1 MHEKCNAMLHAAVT
15 LNPKVQKMI
24 DSIEALGCTIPKS
37 FFICRPCDAEIS
49 GGFNV
54 GSSQTKESGY
64 QPQIIV
70 CENNILEKETFEHT
84 IVHELVHAYDVCRA
98 KLDFA
103 DCAQHACTEIR
114 ASSMSGECSILHEVF
129 RGKLKRL
136 AGGQKDC
143 VQRRAIKSLQMNP
156 NCQAIAD
163 KAVSDAFTECYAD
176 QCPLV
181 DKKA

>member
-1 MHEKCNAMLHAAVT
+1 MSAPDMHEKCNAMLHAAVT

-24 DSIEALGCTIPKS
+24 DSIEALGCTIPKN

-84 IVHELVHAYDVCRA
+84 IVHELVSLAHAYLEPQTACASSYQPNFLLMQVHAYDVCRA

-103 DCAQHACTEIR
+103 DCAQHACTEVR
-114 ASSMSGECSILHEVF
+114 HGSSNIHL
-129 RGKLKRL
+129 
-136 AGGQKDC
+136 
-143 VQRRAIKSLQMNP
+143 LQHIHLP
-156 NCQAIAD
+156 N
-163 KAVSDAFTECYAD
+163 
-176 QCPLV
+176 
-181 DKKA
+181 